1 MATNFPINPVD
12 GQTFVLRGTTYVY
25 NLAIKS
31 WTIASSS
38 ITSPTFLTLN
48 LTGTDQSYSTTTGV
62 LVVAGGVGI
71 GGNVNI
77 GNNLT
82 VLGTSTFV
90 STSTFVGNSIFDSTI
105 YAKKL
110 QANGIGSTATISGN
124 WSLTSGSTLQA
135 TYADLAECYQA
146 DANYEPGTVLAF
158 GGEFEVT
165 IAEDSTRRVA
175 GIVST
180 DPAFLLNR
188 ELMGPN
194 VIRLALQGRVPC
206 KVRGKV
212 EKGDMMI
219 AAGGGFARAS
229 YTPILGSVIGK
240 ALEDFDGI
248 EGVIEV
254 VVGRL

>member
-12 GQTFVLRGTTYVY
+12 GQTFVKGSTTYTY
-25 NLAIKS
+25 HFDIKTWAIS
-31 WTIASSS
+31 ASA
-38 ITSPTFLTLN
+38 ITSPTYSTLRI
-48 LTGTDQSYSTTTGV
+48 TGTTESYSTITGA
-62 LVVAGGVGI
+62 LIVAGGVGV
-71 GGNVNI
+71 GGNLNVGGTI
-77 GNNLT
+77 GT
-82 VLGTSTFV
+82 RKIQATGA
-90 STSTFVGNSIFDSTI
+90 GNT
-105 YAKKL
+105 
-110 QANGIGSTATISGN
+110 GTISGS

-146 DANYEPGTVLAF
+146 DAQYAPGTVLSF

-165 IAEDSTRRVA
+165 IAEDSTRKVA
-175 GIVST
+175 GVVST

-188 ELMGPN
+188 ELTGPN
-194 VIRLALQGRVPC
+194 VVRLALQGRVPC

-229 YTPILGSVIGK
+229 YHPILGSVIGK